1 MDTPT
6 DENVIDLFAAKS
18 PSAEA
23 PYGRRKDGTPRKAPG
38 RKKGAAKPAEKA
50 LSETP
55 APARAPATPKKETA
69 AETTARELDAAV
81 ATGGGWWSADADA
94 ARCERALHAAKHWVD
109 VAGFAVAQ
117 GETAARMLATR
128 HAIAQGHAP
137 REVEAHLA
145 RIPWMRDVPIRF
157 GGRDSNC
164 EEVNAQALAFV
175 AGYFLPATPDHPLA
189 QAGIAIAASFVA
201 YQRAIRESLARA
213 PGASDDER

>member
-1 MDTPT
+1 MDTPN
-6 DENVIDLFAAKS
+6 DENVIDLFDAKP

-38 RKKGAAKPAEKA
+38 RKKGAAKPSEKA
-50 LSETP
+50 SSETP
-55 APARAPATPKKETA
+55 APKKETA
-69 AETTARELDAAV
+69 AETTARELEAAV
-81 ATGGGWWSADADA
+81 ATGGGWWSAEADA
-94 ARCERALHAAKHWVD
+94 ARCERAVHAAKHWVD

-117 GETAARMLATR
+117 GEAAARVLATR
-128 HAIAQGHAP
+128 HALAQGHAP
-137 REVEAHLA
+137 RDVEAHLA

-164 EEVNAQALAFV
+164 EEVNAQALAFI
-175 AGYFLPATPDHPLA
+175 AGYFAPMTPDHPLA

-213 PGASDDER
+213 PGASDEPR

>member
-1 MDTPT
+1 MDAPT
-6 DENVIDLFAAKS
+6 DENVINLFAGK
-18 PSAEA
+18 PTGEA

-38 RKKGAAKPAEKA
+38 RKKGTAKPVEKVS
-50 LSETP
+50 SETP
-55 APARAPATPKKETA
+55 APARAPASPKKETA
-69 AETTARELDAAV
+69 AEATARELETAV

-94 ARCERALHAAKHWVD
+94 ARCERAIHAAKHWVD
-109 VAGFAVAQ
+109 VAGFAVSQ
-117 GETAARMLATR
+117 GEAAARLLATR
-128 HAIAQGHAP
+128 HAISQGHAP

-164 EEVNAQALAFV
+164 EEVNAQAIAFV